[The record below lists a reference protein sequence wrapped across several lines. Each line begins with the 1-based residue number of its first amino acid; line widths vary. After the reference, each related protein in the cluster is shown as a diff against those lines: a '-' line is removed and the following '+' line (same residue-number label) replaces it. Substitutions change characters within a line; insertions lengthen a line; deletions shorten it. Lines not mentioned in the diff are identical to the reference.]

1 MPKPKLN
8 KKELHFFCLLDTSIS
23 MEKKGKIEALN
34 EAMELL
40 LKGLAEESTRSSSVD
55 LKLWVLEFST
65 GARWHIKNK
74 IVTDAS
80 IVWKKLSASGDTDFG
95 AALKNL
101 REVMTNEL
109 PMRSLRSGVILL
121 TDGHPT
127 DDYYGELND
136 IENNE
141 HFKKAIK
148 IGLACG
154 SNCDLEALE
163 EFTGESSL
171 VIKADNRE
179 KLKFL
184 ISDLAEQVSGWSTSL
199 ENVKESESSRDLP
212 NLNEDEESER
222 IGGEEIF
229 HEAGGEAEDQQ
240 SDNFDEFI
248 DEDEEDEERLI
259 NEDQA
264 QQLLGITNQELKKM
278 IVFGDITP
286 EEIHGE
292 KYFNINEI
300 LGWKLRNSD
309 PNYRDD
315 QGSDEEEQDPEKE
328 SSW

>member
-1 MPKPKLN
+1 MPRPKLN
-8 KKELHFFCLLDTSIS
+8 KKELHIFCLLDTSIS

-34 EAMELL
+34 EAMKLL
-40 LKGLAEESTRSSSVD
+40 LKGLADESKKLNSAD
-55 LKLWVLEFST
+55 LKLWVLDFST

-74 IVTDAS
+74 LMTGDSVEWED
-80 IVWKKLSASGDTDFG
+80 LYPSGNTDFG

-101 REVMTNEL
+101 KVVMKNEL
-109 PMRSLRSGVILL
+109 PTRVLRSGIILL

-127 DDYYGELND
+127 DAYYGELNE
-136 IENNE
+136 IQNNG
-141 HFKKAIK
+141 HFQKAIK

-154 SNCDLEALE
+154 NNCDFEALE

-171 VIKADNRE
+171 VIKADNKE

-184 ISDLAEQVSGWSTSL
+184 ISDLAEQVSGWSTAL
-199 ENVKESESSRDLP
+199 ENV
-212 NLNEDEESER
+212 EESETLSDLHKSKEDLER
-222 IGGEEIF
+222 ERVGKGEII
-229 HEAGGEAEDQQ
+229 HEAGDETEDQQ
-240 SDNFDEFI
+240 PDTELFI
-248 DEDEEDEERLI
+248 DEDEEDARLI

-264 QQLLGITNQELKKM
+264 QQLLGKTNQELKKM
-278 IVFGDITP
+278 IIFGEITP

-309 PNYRDD
+309 PNYREE
-315 QGSDEEEQDPEKE
+315 QGPDEEEQNSEKE